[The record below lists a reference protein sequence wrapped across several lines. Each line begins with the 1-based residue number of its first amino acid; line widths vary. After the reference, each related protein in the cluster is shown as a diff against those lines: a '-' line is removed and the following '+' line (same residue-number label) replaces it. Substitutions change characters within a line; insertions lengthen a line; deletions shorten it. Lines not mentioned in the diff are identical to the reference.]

1 MSTIGVWQGVAKRQ
15 VLIYCG
21 GGLGNRFGSI
31 TGGLRAAWALGFT
44 PTIYWSTAPA
54 CGASLQ
60 DLFAHVPAE
69 VIDDPTL
76 PDWPCVSHRL
86 LFGRTETIPLERVT
100 RMKESFI
107 YTSHHWLHDGR
118 DVMQQFTVQPEIQA
132 HVDAFCAQHGINKSW
147 DGIHVRGTD
156 AGESSIQAQKKWAKN
171 LVRHSDKAFLCSD
184 DTKIEAMFA
193 EMKNVVLHPK
203 THPMTKANPDLPWRL
218 ETPKKREYG
227 DKKWHYNVNR
237 HRASVI
243 EALQDAMI
251 LARTTIHCRK
261 RTFCNFAKSLQP

>member
-1 MSTIGVWQGVAKRQ
+1 MAKRQ

-44 PTIYWSTAPA
+44 PTIYWGIAPA

-69 VIDDPTL
+69 TTDDPTL
-76 PDWPCVSHRL
+76 PSWPCVSHRPRS
-86 LFGRTETIPLERVT
+86 GHETFPLEKAT
-100 RMKESFI
+100 QMEESFI
-107 YTSHHWLHDGR
+107 YTSHRWLHDGK
-118 DVMQQFTVQPEIQA
+118 DVMRRFTVQPEIQA
-132 HVDAFCAQHGINKSW
+132 HVDAFCAQHGIDKSW

-156 AGESSIQAQKKWAKN
+156 AHEKGQKKWAKS
-171 LVRHSDKAFLCSD
+171 LARHSGKVFLCSD
-184 DTKIEAMFA
+184 DTRIEAMFA
-193 EMKNVVLHPK
+193 EMENVVLHPK

-218 ETPKKREYG
+218 ETLKKREYG